1 MDTWQ
6 SAVNIAVTV
15 LAVAAVVGLLVRRR
29 ARRAWAFTVYL
40 TLTAAWG
47 LAVALAPGMI
57 VWSAWLTKEIVF
69 GLLTLTIAVE
79 IALRV
84 FARAREALRFA
95 RLVLA
100 GILSITALFLVLDL
114 PRPERPPFAQT
125 SPAEVV
131 AFETAL
137 ALLPRLAYGSAW
149 LLGALFMLSTT
160 DKLPFDPLH
169 RVIVIGLGAYLCAY
183 AVLLGLLP
191 PEQSHARQV
200 SDVLTWSYL
209 GVLAV
214 WTFAAWRPERHDG
227 RPDVVRHFFPWIR

>member
-1 MDTWQ
+1 MDRWQ
-6 SAVNIAVTV
+6 SAINIAVTV
-15 LAVAAVVGLLVRRR
+15 LAVVAVVGLLVQHR
-29 ARRAWAFTVYL
+29 AQRAWAFTAHL
-40 TLTAAWG
+40 TLTAIWG
-47 LAVALAPGMI
+47 IAVALAPGMI
-57 VWSAWLTKEIVF
+57 AWRAWLAKEIVLS
-69 GLLTLTIAVE
+69 LLTLTIAVE

-84 FARAREALRFA
+84 FARAPEAFRFA

-100 GILSITALFLVLDL
+100 GILTITALFLVLDL
-114 PRPERPPFAQT
+114 PRPDSPPFPQT
-125 SPAEVV
+125 SPAEVA

-137 ALLPRLAYGSAW
+137 TLLPRLAYGSAW
-149 LLGALFMLSTT
+149 LLGALFILSTS

-191 PEQSHARQV
+191 PEQPHARLV

-214 WTFAAWRPERHDG
+214 WTFAAWGPERHDG